1 MSQITR
7 EELAEILADTKQM
20 WEALAAVALQVPGTS
35 EIVRPRAK
43 LPQVIDMVFEQAA
56 SASSEI
62 APPDLM
68 AALRAYE
75 QADHDGVFVTVSRE
89 ALDKAIELLASP
101 SSAEQFKKPF
111 SPDGAAVV
119 ECAVCNGYGKVR
131 LGK

>member
-1 MSQITR
+1 MVDRLTTPICP
-7 EELAEILADTKQM
+7 ECGAGPEKQCDLRF
-20 WEALAAVALQVPGTS
+20 LAANC
-35 EIVRPRAK
+35 PRRK
-43 LPQVIDMVFEQAA
+43 SIE
-56 SASSEI
+56 SEI